1 MSPRL
6 RVAWRQSSLRIIRVH
21 PPFRAPYDQ
30 HTVQAAPA
38 HDPVRARAV
47 VAGLST
53 VASVA
58 EELEPL
64 LRRDDTGPL
73 YTDDLD
79 LVTVGCWGGIVQISD
94 PAFGED
100 GVLSSHLD
108 AAFTDQITAH
118 PEASITAVCEMY
130 SAESYGKYLAHVPGL
145 PRLSADGW
153 DDQDTTGNL
162 ADLLRATGTAS
173 PDSDEDDAPYIDAEA
188 LDPLA
193 GGLHSVYADEPLLVS
208 RFRVTRTEDVREAL
222 DDVWLE
228 D

>member
-6 RVAWRQSSLRIIRVH
+6 RVAWRQSTLRIIRVH
-21 PPFRAPYDQ
+21 PPVPAPYDQ
-30 HTVQAAPA
+30 HTVHAAPA

-58 EELEPL
+58 EELEPV
-64 LRRDDTGPL
+64 LRRDDTGPR
-73 YTDDLD
+73 YTDELD

-100 GVLSSHLD
+100 GVLSSNLD
-108 AAFTDQITAH
+108 AAFTAQVAAH
-118 PEASITAVCEMY
+118 PEARITAVCEMY
-130 SAESYGKYLAHVPGL
+130 SAESYGKYLAQVPGL
-145 PRLSADGW
+145 PPLSADGW

-162 ADLLRATGTAS
+162 AALLRATGAAC
-173 PDSDEDDAPYIDAEA
+173 PDGDEDDDPYIDAET

-193 GGLHSVYADEPLLVS
+193 GGLHSVYAGENLLVS
-208 RFRVTRTEDVREAL
+208 RFRVTRTEEVREAL
-222 DDVWLE
+222 DDVWRE